1 MQNLDVK
8 DTIQKIK
15 NTKPEIKKELKGSI
29 TNEKWNE
36 NTDMQEKGKCTTN
49 EKYAEKVVQE
59 FQEIIKNKKRDILWL
74 AYHQGQIFQKFK
86 EKERFIKMVLKFDII
101 KLILVLK
108 IALSKPIDNYPKI
121 KNSSLSRSYFKKHLK
136 MIREI
141 CKENA
146 SEFK

>member
-8 DTIQKIK
+8 DIIQKIK

-36 NTDMQEKGKCTTN
+36 NTDMQEKVKCTTN
-49 EKYAEKVVQE
+49 EKDAVKVVQE

-108 IALSKPIDNYPKI
+108 IVLSKPIDNYPKNKKTRRYPVPI
-121 KNSSLSRSYFKKHLK
+121 LKN
-136 MIREI
+136 I
-141 CKENA
+141 
-146 SEFK
+146 

>member
-36 NTDMQEKGKCTTN
+36 NTDMQEKVKCTTN
-49 EKYAEKVVQE
+49 EKDAVKVVQE

-86 EKERFIKMVLKFDII
+86 QKERFIKMVLKFDII

-108 IALSKPIDNYPKI
+108 IVLSKPIDNYPKI
-121 KNSSLSRSYFKKHLK
+121 KKFVAIQFLF
-136 MIREI
+136 
-141 CKENA
+141 
-146 SEFK
+146 

>member
-36 NTDMQEKGKCTTN
+36 NTHMQEKVKCTTN
-49 EKYAEKVVQE
+49 EKDAVKVVQE

-108 IALSKPIDNYPKI
+108 IVLSKPIDNYPKI
-121 KNSSLSRSYFKKHLK
+121 KKFVAIPFLF
-136 MIREI
+136 
-141 CKENA
+141 
-146 SEFK
+146 

>member
-36 NTDMQEKGKCTTN
+36 NTDMQEKVKCTTN
-49 EKYAEKVVQE
+49 EKDAVKVVQE

-108 IALSKPIDNYPKI
+108 IVLSKPIDNYPKI
-121 KNSSLSRSYFKKHLK
+121 KKFVAIQFLF
-136 MIREI
+136 
-141 CKENA
+141 
-146 SEFK
+146 

>member
-1 MQNLDVK
+1 MQNFDVK

-36 NTDMQEKGKCTTN
+36 NTDMQEKVKCTTN
-49 EKYAEKVVQE
+49 EKDAVKVVQE

-101 KLILVLK
+101 K
-108 IALSKPIDNYPKI
+108 
-121 KNSSLSRSYFKKHLK
+121 
-136 MIREI
+136 
-141 CKENA
+141 
-146 SEFK
+146 

>member
-8 DTIQKIK
+8 DIIQKIK

-36 NTDMQEKGKCTTN
+36 NTDMQEKVKRTTN
-49 EKYAEKVVQE
+49 EKDAVKVVQE
-59 FQEIIKNKKRDILWL
+59 FQEIIKNKKRDILWS

-108 IALSKPIDNYPKI
+108 NVLSKPIDNYPKI
-121 KNSSLSRSYFKKHLK
+121 KKFVAIPFLF
-136 MIREI
+136 
-141 CKENA
+141 
-146 SEFK
+146 

>member
-8 DTIQKIK
+8 DTIQTIK

-36 NTDMQEKGKCTTN
+36 NTDMQEKVKCTTN
-49 EKYAEKVVQE
+49 EKDAVKVVQE

-86 EKERFIKMVLKFDII
+86 QKERFIKMVLKFDII

-108 IALSKPIDNYPKI
+108 IVLSKPIDNYPKI
-121 KNSSLSRSYFKKHLK
+121 KKFVAIQFLF
-136 MIREI
+136 
-141 CKENA
+141 
-146 SEFK
+146 

>member
-1 MQNLDVK
+1 MQNFDVK

-36 NTDMQEKGKCTTN
+36 NTDMQEKVKRTTN
-49 EKYAEKVVQE
+49 EKDAVKVVQE
-59 FQEIIKNKKRDILWL
+59 FQEIIKNKKRDILWS

-108 IALSKPIDNYPKI
+108 NVLSKPIDNYPKI
-121 KNSSLSRSYFKKHLK
+121 KKFVAIQFLF
-136 MIREI
+136 
-141 CKENA
+141 
-146 SEFK
+146 